1 MILKQCG
8 HVMFPSKH
16 QLVNETFP
24 IVVNKTMDK
33 YVIPFLASW
42 ITYIV
47 SFDLWIFC
55 AGYDTFIVVVNFI
68 NDEWEFVHITMGIL
82 EVQNVVNVAMATQV
96 KVLLN
101 SFGLFNKVITY
112 VKDEGS
118 NLATLTFVLAFVVF
132 CFRLQLPC
140 PFVGFCFGHAMTKA
154 TQYAID
160 HVKMYFGFI
169 EVNLK
174 GS

>member
-16 QLVNETFP
+16 QLVNEMIPT
-24 IVVNKTMDK
+24 IENKSMDK
-33 YVIPFLASW
+33 YVIPSLASW

-47 SFDLWIFC
+47 SFYLWIFC
-55 AGYDTFIVVVNFI
+55 AGHDTFTMLVNFI
-68 NDEWEFVHITMGIL
+68 NDEWELVHITMGIL
-82 EVQNVVNVAMATQV
+82 EVQNIVGVAMVAQV
-96 KVLLN
+96 KMLLN
-101 SFGLFNKVITY
+101 SFGLLNKVVTY

-118 NLATLTFVLAFVVF
+118 NLITLTFVLALVVF
-132 CFRLQLPC
+132 CFPLQLPC
-140 PFVGFCFGHAMTKA
+140 PFVGFCFGHAISKA

-160 HVKMYFGFI
+160 DVKMYFGFI